1 MKRKVIA
8 VLLTSAMAL
17 SMQPAEVADPATAD
31 LLTAEAMLR
40 RRMTERKLRAKRY
53 PVPAVRTL

>member
-53 PVPAVRTL
+53 PVRR